1 MSFCNVE
8 LLQCF
13 LFVQYKQTRSRYQPN
28 QSPSLP
34 HSLQTHTSMGKL
46 INASIPTISTW
57 TLGVLFIIS
66 SLLQP
71 LRPQDP
77 LPLPL
82 VHLSTNTDI
91 SDETSIANLD
101 SSYFSQWSPQTLFSF
116 VLILGGL
123 SSSSSDFPATNL
135 LWLVAIFYPSSLLF
149 LLSFSSCLL
158 TLQEH

>member
-1 MSFCNVE
+1 MDSW
-8 LLQCF
+8 
-13 LFVQYKQTRSRYQPN
+13 
-28 QSPSLP
+28 SLVY
-34 HSLQTHTSMGKL
+34 H
-46 INASIPTISTW
+46 
-57 TLGVLFIIS
+57 
-66 SLLQP
+66 LQP

-116 VLILGGL
+116 LLILGGL

-158 TLQEH
+158 TLQEHWLVETSVKENTFANYFHPFPANFYLEGRSS

>member
-66 SLLQP
+66 SLLDLKTLYLSLQFISQLTQTSVTRHQQRISILVISLNG
-71 LRPQDP
+71 LRRP
-77 LPLPL
+77 
-82 VHLSTNTDI
+82 
-91 SDETSIANLD
+91 
-101 SSYFSQWSPQTLFSF
+101 FSPF
-116 VLILGGL
+116 
-123 SSSSSDFPATNL
+123 SSSQVVSQVPAQTFL
-135 LWLVAIFYPSSLLF
+135 QLIFYGLLPF
-149 LLSFSSCLL
+149 FIPPLSFSCYHFLAAC
-158 TLQEH
+158 